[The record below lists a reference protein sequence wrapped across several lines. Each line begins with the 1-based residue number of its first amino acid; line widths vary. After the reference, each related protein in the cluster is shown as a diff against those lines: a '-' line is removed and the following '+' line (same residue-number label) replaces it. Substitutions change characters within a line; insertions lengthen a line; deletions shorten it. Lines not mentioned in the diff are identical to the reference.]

1 MDENE
6 VSARYAKVAL
16 KNAGLLSEL
25 TRWLD
30 ETKYVEAYSKRF
42 PDRLAETRRLVKEA
56 HQLLIG
62 SIAAFSG
69 GKEVNLPGGSQSFR
83 YGGSS

>member
-1 MDENE
+1 MNEAE

-25 TRWLD
+25 NRWLD
-30 ETKYVEAYSKRF
+30 ETKYVAAYSKQF

-56 HQLLIG
+56 HNLLVG
-62 SIAAFSG
+62 SVAAFSG
-69 GKEVNLPGGSQSFR
+69 GKEVSLSGEGQGFR
-83 YGGSS
+83 YGNPA

>member
-1 MDENE
+1 MNETE

-56 HQLLIG
+56 HNLLVG

-69 GKEVNLPGGSQSFR
+69 GKEVDLPGERQSFR
-83 YGGSS
+83 YGDPS